1 MTPSSKHISDSP
13 LLEATVSSKLAA
25 GWPVQLLWA
34 PCLSE
39 MSSSTPG
46 SVSQV
51 SPERVVPLRGE
62 HITCGPRAACVGHQP
77 PPDLSQAQAA
87 LTLGPASPYLSRG
100 TASPELL
107 LHTPP
112 HRRLGVFVSMF
123 RTFLPQSQEGKGL
136 GDEAFY
142 QVCVA
147 T

>member
-1 MTPSSKHISDSP
+1 MTPSSRHISDSP
-13 LLEATVSSKLAA
+13 LLEATVSSKLAV

-39 MSSSTPG
+39 MSSSTWG

-51 SPERVVPLRGE
+51 SPDGWFPSEGSISP
-62 HITCGPRAACVGHQP
+62 VGNQP
-77 PPDLSQAQAA
+77 PPDMSQTQAA
-87 LTLGPASPYLSRG
+87 LTLRPAFPDLSQGRCKPRA
-100 TASPELL
+100 ASAHP
-107 LHTPP
+107 TP
-112 HRRLGVFVSMF
+112 HSRWGVFVIML
-123 RTFLPQSQEGKGL
+123 RTFLQQSQEGNGL